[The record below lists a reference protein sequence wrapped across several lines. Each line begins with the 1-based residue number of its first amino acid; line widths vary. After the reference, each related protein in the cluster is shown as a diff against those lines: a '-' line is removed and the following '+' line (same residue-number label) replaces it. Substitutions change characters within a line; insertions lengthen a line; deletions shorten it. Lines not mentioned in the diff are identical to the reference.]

1 MSVNYSSLYELFED
15 SARRFPDHKA
25 ISLSNGKSVRYSQL
39 LEDTQEIAHWL
50 LQLGLN
56 KQERVL
62 LIGDKHP
69 LVIAHLLAILACKC
83 CVIPT
88 DESISPDRLEF
99 LINDLKPQVILS
111 AQKLES
117 EPVYNKGNWKMKGE
131 FGLFAYINESISPH
145 SENLA
150 YTLFTSGS
158 TGKPKGVTLT
168 HQNILSFLEWAQNTF
183 HFSSE
188 DVFAGIAPLY
198 FDLSLLDIFGAFMCG
213 GCVSLYT
220 ADEVSNVRQLAKNI
234 ANHRITTLYTT
245 PSTLRLLQQFGGAA
259 KQQYPH
265 IKRVL
270 FAGEVF
276 DPKALH
282 QWMQQLPQ
290 ARFYNLYGPTES
302 NVCTWHEIERPVDET
317 RTQPYPI
324 GKACNGMHLR
334 IHESTGE
341 LLIAGPQL
349 TPGYWNRDALNSE
362 KFSEA
367 EGKIWYHS
375 GDRVRLENGN
385 YVYEGRTDRMLK
397 KRGYRIEPEQVEH
410 VLLQF
415 ESVRE
420 AAVIGGMDN
429 DGYAFLAAFVA
440 LNTPP
445 DEMLLALKDHCAAHL
460 PHYMIPE
467 RIIFIPQL
475 PKTGSG
481 KIDYQ
486 ALKQQL

>member
-1 MSVNYSSLYELFED
+1 MPVNYSSLYELFED

-25 ISLSNGKSVRYSQL
+25 ISLSNGDYSSYHRL
-39 LEDTQEIAHWL
+39 LL
-50 LQLGLN
+50 LSDELFEEFHQLGM
-56 KQERVL
+56 QPGQRVIL
-62 LIGDKHP
+62 AADKSEQTI
-69 LVIAHLLAILACKC
+69 VHLLAILKSGA
-83 CVIPT
+83 CVIPV
-88 DESISPDRLEF
+88 EGNISQERLKFIIEDTRPTFFITQHGEYHNSPVLSNSEDVRPLKFYFTYRFPTQETHTEHLAF
-99 LINDLKPQVILS
+99 L
-111 AQKLES
+111 
-117 EPVYNKGNWKMKGE
+117 
-131 FGLFAYINESISPH
+131 
-145 SENLA
+145 
-150 YTLFTSGS
+150 LFTSGS
-158 TGKPKGVTLT
+158 TGNPKGVKLT
-168 HQNILSFLEWAQNTF
+168 HANILSFLNWAQQTF
-183 HFSSE
+183 KFGSE

-198 FDLSLLDIFGAFMCG
+198 FDLSLLDLFGAFLCCG
-213 GCVSLYT
+213 CATLYSSAQT
-220 ADEVSNVRQLAKNI
+220 SNAKLMAGYLAQN
-234 ANHRITTLYTT
+234 RITTLYTT
-245 PSTLRLLQQFGGAA
+245 PSTLRLLQQFGGAT

-317 RTQPYPI
+317 HTQPYPI

-349 TPGYWNRDALNSE
+349 TPGYWNRDALNRE

-367 EGKIWYHS
+367 DGKIWYHS

-415 ESVRE
+415 ESVCE
-420 AAVIGGMDN
+420 AAVIGGTDT

-440 LNTPP
+440 LNTSAN
-445 DEMLLALKDHCAAHL
+445 EMLLALKNHCATHL